1 MELDKVSAYELSK
14 SVAAAV
20 ADKVMIR
27 VDVLSIPDFCRQVAN
42 AVTTQV
48 LTCLRAE
55 AAQKEQALKDEAKKK
70 RAKSRKSAKR

>member
-1 MELDKVSAYELSK
+1 MELDKVSAYELAK

-20 ADKVMIR
+20 ADKLIIKVN
-27 VDVLSIPDFCRQVAN
+27 VVEIPDFCRQVAN
-42 AVTTQV
+42 TVTTQV

-70 RAKSRKSAKR
+70 RAKSTKAAKR